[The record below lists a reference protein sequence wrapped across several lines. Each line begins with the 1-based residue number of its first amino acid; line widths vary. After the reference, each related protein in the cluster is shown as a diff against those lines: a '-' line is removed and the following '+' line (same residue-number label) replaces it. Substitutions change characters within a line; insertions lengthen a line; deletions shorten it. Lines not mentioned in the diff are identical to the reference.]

1 MSDMEGTTNEGVT
14 MDLELGGKSA
24 LVTGGSRGIGLACAR
39 TLIKEGCAVHLVSSN
54 AQALEAARGEL
65 ESTYGVPVRTTAA
78 NLADAGARAALLGSA
93 GPLDILVNNAGA
105 IPGGGLQA
113 VDEAVW
119 RSSWELKLFG
129 YIDLAKLALPSM
141 MERGSGVI
149 VNVIGIAGVMP
160 RQDYIFGATANAALV
175 AFTQAVGV
183 HATTRGVRVV
193 GVNPGPCTTERL
205 EKLYRGRAQSAFG
218 DASRWKEL
226 LGTLPFGRASEPEE
240 MADLV
245 AFLASARASY
255 LSGVVIDAD
264 GGARYR

>member
-1 MSDMEGTTNEGVT
+1 
-14 MDLELGGKSA
+14 
-24 LVTGGSRGIGLACAR
+24 
-39 TLIKEGCAVHLVSSN
+39 
-54 AQALEAARGEL
+54 
-65 ESTYGVPVRTTAA
+65 
-78 NLADAGARAALLGSA
+78 
-93 GPLDILVNNAGA
+93 
-105 IPGGGLQA
+105 
-113 VDEAVW
+113 
-119 RSSWELKLFG
+119 
-129 YIDLAKLALPSM
+129 
-141 MERGSGVI
+141 VI

>member
-1 MSDMEGTTNEGVT
+1 
-14 MDLELGGKSA
+14 MDLQLDGKSA
-24 LVTGGSRGIGLACAR
+24 LITGASRGIGLACAR
-39 TLIKEGCAVHLVSSN
+39 ALAKEGCAVHLVSSN
-54 AQALEAARGEL
+54 APVLEAARREL
-65 ESTYGVPVRTTAA
+65 EAACKVPVRATVA
-78 NLADAGARAALLGSA
+78 NLADAEARVNLLAAA
-93 GPLDILVNNAGA
+93 GPVDILVNNAGA
-105 IPGGGLQA
+105 IPGGGLGA
-113 VDEAVW
+113 LDDAIW
-119 RSSWELKLFG
+119 RQSWELKLFG

-160 RQDYIFGATANAALV
+160 RHDYIYGATANAALI

-183 HATTRGVRVV
+183 HATSRGVRVV
-193 GVNPGPCTTERL
+193 GVNPGPCVTERL
-205 EKLYRGRAQSAFG
+205 EKLYRSRAETALG

-264 GGARYR
+264 GGAKYR